1 MRIGIDA
8 RPFKYREY
16 KGIANTTF
24 SIIREWQRIYPEN
37 EYFLISNSE
46 INLKESLP
54 SNWKKI
60 VKGKIRNGVAWTV
73 LELPSIIRQLELDAF
88 WGTNFILPKRIK
100 GCRYV
105 VTVHDLALFRY
116 RKTASAGTYLTLRLL
131 GKKSCENADKVLAV
145 SETTARD
152 VEDIFGITKEKITV
166 CYNGMDSAGEIQSH
180 PESVPKEMLDK
191 TDSEFFLF
199 LSTIEPRKNPE
210 TVLHAF
216 EKLCEKE
223 GMEKRYLVYAG
234 ANGWRN
240 RHFYELVNRSQCR
253 DHVIFTGYITEEEK
267 QWLLRHATCFVYP
280 SLYEG
285 FGLPILE
292 AMANK
297 TLVVTANVSAMPEV
311 AGKAALYIDDPL
323 NVEELSERM
332 SECLQMPMER
342 KRELIEKM
350 MIQVRKYTWEKSAES
365 VMKQI
370 VVG

>member
-8 RPFKYREY
+8 RPFKYTEY

-24 SIIREWQRIYPEN
+24 SIIREWQRLYPKN

-54 SNWKKI
+54 TNWKKI

-73 LELPSIIRQLELDAF
+73 FELPSIIRQLGLDAF

-105 VTVHDLALFRY
+105 VTVHDLALFY
-116 RKTASAGTYLTLRLL
+116 FRKTASVGTYLTLRLL
-131 GKKSCENADKVLAV
+131 GEKSCENADKVLAV

-152 VEDIFGITKEKITV
+152 VEDIFGITKEKIAV
-166 CYNGMDSAGEIQSH
+166 CYNGTDSAEEIQAR
-180 PESVPKEMLDK
+180 PESVPKEMIDK
-191 TDSEFFLF
+191 TDSAFFLF

-216 EKLCEKE
+216 ERLCEKE
-223 GMEKRYLVYAG
+223 GVGNRYLVYAG

-240 RHFYELVNRSQCR
+240 QHFYELVNRSQCR
-253 DHVIFTGYITEEEK
+253 NRVIFTGYITEEEK
-267 QWLLRHATCFVYP
+267 QWLFRHAVCFVYP

-323 NVEELSERM
+323 NVEELSKQM
-332 SECLQMPMER
+332 LECLQ
-342 KRELIEKM
+342 LSAEKKNEFVEEM
-350 MIQVRKYTWEKSAES
+350 MIQVRKYTWERSAES

-370 VVG
+370 VAK